1 MSLDL
6 SYGAH
11 ANPDLLKRVPP
22 DARAVLDVGCGA
34 GALGAAIRARN
45 TATRLIGIEPDEALA
60 ARAAAHYDEVLRL
73 NIEDTAPPV
82 PEGSLDALVFGDVLE
97 HLRDPWAVL
106 KRDAR
111 LLSDRG
117 LLLICIPNVEHW
129 SFVARLLAGTWQPQP
144 QGLLDST
151 HLRWF
156 TKDSMRRAIEAAGL
170 TPIEV
175 APRIFD
181 LDKARAFAQRFA
193 PGFAGLGVASDAW
206 LQRAAPLQYVW
217 TAKRAA

>member
-11 ANPDLLKRVPP
+11 ANPDLLKRVPV

-34 GALGAAIRARN
+34 GALGAALRARN
-45 TATRLIGIEPDEALA
+45 AATRLIGVEPDEALA
-60 ARAAAHYDEVLRL
+60 ARAAAHYDQVLRL
-73 NIEDTAPPV
+73 DIEATPPPV

-129 SFVARLLAGTWQPQP
+129 SFVARLLAGTWQVQE
-144 QGLLDST
+144 QGLLDAT

-156 TKDSMRRAIEAAGL
+156 TRDSMRRAIEAAGL
-170 TPIEV
+170 TPIAV
-175 APRIFD
+175 APRVLD
-181 LDKARAFAQRFA
+181 LEKARAFATRFA
-193 PGFAGLGVASDAW
+193 PALTALAVDPQAW

-217 TAKRAA
+217 TARRA